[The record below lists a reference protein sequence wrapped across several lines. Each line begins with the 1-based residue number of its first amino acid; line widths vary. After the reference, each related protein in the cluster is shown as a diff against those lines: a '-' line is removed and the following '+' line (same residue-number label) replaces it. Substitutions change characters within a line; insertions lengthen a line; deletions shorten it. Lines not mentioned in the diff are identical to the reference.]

1 MNLFWFIIGFLCGA
15 MAVLTILALHLFKE
29 LEAKVA
35 AKWIS
40 VKERLPE
47 VGGLYPVAIEP
58 TAPFTKTLVQTAAF
72 VIFEDGGK
80 FSITG
85 RWPDSHL
92 FTHWQPLPD
101 PPVQP

>member
-1 MNLFWFIIGFLCGA
+1 MD
-15 MAVLTILALHLFKE
+15 
-29 LEAKVA
+29 
-35 AKWIS
+35 WIS

-47 VGGLYPVAIEP
+47 VGGLYLVAIEP